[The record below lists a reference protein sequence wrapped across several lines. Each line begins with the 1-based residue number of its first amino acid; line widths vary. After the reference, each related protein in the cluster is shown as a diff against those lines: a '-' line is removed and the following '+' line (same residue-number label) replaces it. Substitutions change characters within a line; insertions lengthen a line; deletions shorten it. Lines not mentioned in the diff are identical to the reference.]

1 MHNLPALEIPCNNPW
16 QLALKEWPA
25 LVRPTS
31 EETRAEK
38 ARSDAID
45 RDIFEDSKRY
55 KKECKV
61 LVLGTSESGKST
73 IIKQMKIIQ
82 GGYDERERNE
92 YRTAIY
98 KNVLDCVGMLARV
111 VRRAGISSLPE
122 NVKRLGTSDILA
134 QTHAVLTPALVDA
147 VWKIWCSCTEERAAD
162 EHLAEF
168 NLMDSSRYFFSS
180 IHRIADPAYVPN
192 EEDILHARTK
202 TNSITETRFFM
213 DNLSIHMFD
222 VSGQHSERKKWIHC
236 FESVT
241 NIFFCAALSDYDQV
255 LEEERVNRMRESL
268 YLFESVINSR
278 WFLRTSMVLFLTKID
293 VFKKKLPRIPL
304 GRYFPEYEG
313 GSDLQKATKYI
324 LWKYMQENRAKV
336 AVYPH
341 VTQPKNINIRR
352 VFAAVKETIIQNM
365 LVDSGILKKDMQLL

>member
-1 MHNLPALEIPCNNPW
+1 L
-16 QLALKEWPA
+16 
-25 LVRPTS
+25 

-92 YRTAIY
+92 YRMAIY

-122 NVKRLGTSDILA
+122 NLWEYAEVLLIAFPAPGGDEAHAESNEETEMESAESGSWITAMDSVDPVPFADAESNAEAEMESVESGSWITAIESVDVDIDPAPFMDVESNIGTEIESVESGSWITAFGSVDMVPRSDSEYHGGMLLGRVGSKRLGTSDILA

-147 VWKIWCSCTEERAAD
+147 VWNIWCSCTEERAAD

-168 NLMDSSRYFFSS
+168 NLMDSSR
-180 IHRIADPAYVPN
+180 
-192 EEDILHARTK
+192 
-202 TNSITETRFFM
+202 
-213 DNLSIHMFD
+213 
-222 VSGQHSERKKWIHC
+222 
-236 FESVT
+236 
-241 NIFFCAALSDYDQV
+241 
-255 LEEERVNRMRESL
+255 
-268 YLFESVINSR
+268 
-278 WFLRTSMVLFLTKID
+278 
-293 VFKKKLPRIPL
+293 
-304 GRYFPEYEG
+304 
-313 GSDLQKATKYI
+313 
-324 LWKYMQENRAKV
+324 
-336 AVYPH
+336 
-341 VTQPKNINIRR
+341 
-352 VFAAVKETIIQNM
+352 
-365 LVDSGILKKDMQLL
+365 